1 MDPPMRMTRWLGPA
15 ALGIGLVVLALAVGR
30 GEATVYLVFV
40 VPVLAGTGP
49 LAFLGILLV
58 FVGFF
63 LTFLLW
69 STRTPA
75 GSVEQG
81 VSTAPAETA
90 PPVRRWGGIAF
101 LGPIPL
107 VFGSDPRMT
116 RTMLWVGVA
125 LFLAL
130 LALTL
135 VALLV

>member
-1 MDPPMRMTRWLGPA
+1 MRPIQWLGPA
-15 ALGIGLVVLALAVGR
+15 ALGTGMVVLALAVAR
-30 GEATVYLVFV
+30 GEASVYLVV
-40 VPVLAGTGP
+40 IVPVVAGTGP

-69 STRTPA
+69 PTRTEA
-75 GSVEQG
+75 GSTEQVDAG
-81 VSTAPAETA
+81 RAEGLAPT
-90 PPVRRWGGIAF
+90 RRWGGIAF

-107 VFGSDPRMT
+107 VFGSDSRMT

-130 LALTL
+130 LALTIL
-135 VALLV
+135 ALLA